1 MLFIHV
7 RFPTVKGPNL
17 PLSLSAQSL
26 IRSNKGPESIVHS
39 KVSDVSMT
47 QSITSMV
54 GVNTSVLITACVGL
68 SR

>member
-1 MLFIHV
+1 MKCYLYMFDS
-7 RFPTVKGPNL
+7 
-17 PLSLSAQSL
+17 PLSRALTSRCPYPLNLKS
-26 IRSNKGPESIVHS
+26 KGPESIVHS